1 MLPNCFIVGVLLCL
15 VRPDIYIYIHIYIV
29 FVAFVHPR
37 LKKRYHN
44 RVKRVKDYLETVKD
58 FDELIS
64 SQSPFSPLPWTRTF

>member
-1 MLPNCFIVGVLLCL
+1 MRLSVYSPCMRIPFQMDVVL
-15 VRPDIYIYIHIYIV
+15 IYIYIV

-44 RVKRVKDYLETVKD
+44 RVERVKDYLETVKD

-64 SQSPFSPLPWTRTF
+64 SQSLFSPLPWTRTF